1 MNSARLARRWRE
13 AGGDYEQ
20 MAEALNDEITV
31 ELATKSDLRAL
42 EAALNS
48 EIAEVRT
55 EIAELRTELRTE
67 IADLRTELRTEIAA
81 VRTELAVVAG
91 RLEARIE
98 SMGGEIVKWVGGMML
113 VQLVAMLGLV
123 RILFAE

>member
-1 MNSARLARRWRE
+1 M

-42 EAALNS
+42 ETALNS

-55 EIAELRTELRTE
+55 EIA
-67 IADLRTELRTEIAA
+67 DVRTELRTEIAA
-81 VRTELAVVAG
+81 VRTELAAVAG

-98 SMGGEIVKWVGGMML
+98 SMSGEIVKWVGGMML
-113 VQLVAMLGLV
+113 VQLVALLGLV
-123 RILFAE
+123 RLLFVD